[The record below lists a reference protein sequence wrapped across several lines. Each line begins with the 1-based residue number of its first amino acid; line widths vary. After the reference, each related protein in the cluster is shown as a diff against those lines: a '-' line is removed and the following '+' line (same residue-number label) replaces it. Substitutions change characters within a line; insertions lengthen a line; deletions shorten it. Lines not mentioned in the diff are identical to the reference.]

1 MKRPLFLG
9 LLCMAALLL
18 PVSSFAEN
26 STRVDGFT
34 IHHNAISADT
44 LTPQIATTYGFQ
56 RSKYRGLLN
65 VSVIQEVAGT
75 IGTPVPALVSADI
88 VTETGQK
95 APIVMREIREGHA
108 IYYIGEFLV
117 QNAQTL
123 DFAIEVT
130 PQGSDKPVRIRMEQ
144 EFFTE

>member
-1 MKRPLFLG
+1 MKRPSFLG

-18 PVSSFAEN
+18 PISSFAEN

>member
-1 MKRPLFLG
+1 MKRSSFLG
-9 LLCMAALLL
+9 LLCAAALLL
-18 PVSSFAEN
+18 PTWSFAEN

-44 LTPQIATTYGFQ
+44 LSPQIATTYGFQ

-65 VSVIQEVAGT
+65 VAVIREATGT
-75 IGTPVPALVSADI
+75 TGTPVPALVSADI

-95 APIVMREIREGHA
+95 APIVMREIREGQA

-123 DFAIEVT
+123 DFAIEVK
-130 PQGSDKPVRIRMEQ
+130 PQGSDKPVQIRMEQ